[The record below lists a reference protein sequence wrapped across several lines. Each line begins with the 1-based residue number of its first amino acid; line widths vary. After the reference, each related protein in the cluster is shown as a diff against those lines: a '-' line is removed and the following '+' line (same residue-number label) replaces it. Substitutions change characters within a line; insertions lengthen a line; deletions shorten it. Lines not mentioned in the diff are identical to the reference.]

1 MSGLF
6 RNAVDSIQLGVEDYQ
21 ANDPKRAISSA
32 RNFHAGVLLL
42 AKEVLVRQAPE
53 ADPKSVIGARYKPVP
68 DENGS
73 VSFTPTSIQTI
84 DFSMIG
90 ERFKDF
96 GLKINQSALKDLN
109 QVRNNLEHYYSD
121 KPHEAV
127 REAIAKAFPVVAD
140 LFRLINVNPLEVL
153 EDAWQVM
160 LDVRQVYESELNACR
175 QTFDKVE
182 WLVNTLANVRFR
194 CLDLECQS
202 DLVAQADPENT
213 NYQDIQCRCRQC
225 GNSFTAE
232 DAIEKA
238 LEEHF
243 DEANYYS
250 IKDGGDQLV
259 QTCPECSLET
269 YLLTEE
275 ERGCAWCSFTLDEC
289 ARCSTGL
296 TPENV
301 SYDNHGL
308 CSYCEHQMSKDD

>member
-21 ANDPKRAISSA
+21 ANDSKRAISAA
-32 RNFHAGVLLL
+32 RNFYAGVLLL

-53 ADPKSVIGARYKPVP
+53 ADPGDVIGARYKPVP
-68 DENGS
+68 DGNGS
-73 VSFTPTSIQTI
+73 VSFTPISQQTI
-84 DFSMIG
+84 DFTMIG

-96 GLKINQSALKDLN
+96 GLTINQSALKDLN

-121 KPHEAV
+121 KPHDAV
-127 REAIAKAFPVVAD
+127 REAIAKAFPVVVD
-140 LFRLINVNPLEVL
+140 LFRLINVKPYEVL
-153 EDAWQVM
+153 GDAWQVM

-182 WLVNTLANVRFR
+182 WLVNVLAKVKFS
-194 CLDLECQS
+194 CLECQS
-202 DLVAQADPENT
+202 DLVAQDDPENT
-213 NYQDIQCRCRQC
+213 NHEDLQCRCRLC

-232 DAIEKA
+232 VAIEKA
-238 LEEHF
+238 LAEHF
-243 DEANYYS
+243 EEANYLS

-259 QTCPECSLET
+259 QTCPECNFEA

-275 ERGCAWCSFTLDEC
+275 ECGCAWCGLTMNEC
-289 ARCSTGL
+289 ARCNTGL

-301 SYDNHGL
+301 SYDNHSL
-308 CSYCEHQMSKDD
+308 CSYCEHLMSKDD